1 MHFTL
6 EKPDAIYTT
15 TNILGGWV
23 VVSLFVVRNS
33 KTISQ
38 IKAHTYITGKMD
50 GDSEN
55 CLRLHGLHHE
65 QWEAQHGGGSGGDDG
80 ANSNPN
86 LRLEYK
92 TIQFAILGI
101 SVSQKTMKL
110 QNACKICIF
119 CNSEQFPKGG
129 PME

>member
-55 CLRLHGLHHE
+55 CLRLHGACHK
-65 QWEAQHGGGSGGDDG
+65 QREAQHGGGGGGDDDYFQKYFWQ
-80 ANSNPN
+80 NIFTMFIELDKSCRHHHEWVT
-86 LRLEYK
+86 LSK
-92 TIQFAILGI
+92 F
-101 SVSQKTMKL
+101 SQ
-110 QNACKICIF
+110 
-119 CNSEQFPKGG
+119 
-129 PME
+129 